1 MRKTRLNRYSYREL
15 GKLRLAQMELS
26 HKLSPSAQLT
36 VSVGRA
42 LTDASDRFQNFQ
54 SGATGGIVRAP
65 VAATSDVHTGSYAPA
80 GWRYE
85 RNRTSV
91 ALSKQR
97 KTDSYFQQSQFD
109 VTGCDT
115 EFSVERTLTRA
126 WSTRP
131 LDSLVNTD
139 YAHVNSTSEDRPIGA
154 AFTLREGRGV
164 EIRLRYDHIA
174 RVVSGDGSGYRS
186 NRAFLTI
193 RYRPQ

>member
-1 MRKTRLNRYSYREL
+1 MRKTRLDRYSYRDL
-15 GKLRLAQMELS
+15 GKLRLAHMDLS
-26 HKLSPSAQLT
+26 PKLSPSAQLT

-65 VAATSDVHTGSYAPA
+65 VAATSDVYTASYASA

-126 WSTRP
+126 WSARP
-131 LDSLVNTD
+131 LGSLVNTD
-139 YAHVNSTSEDRPIGA
+139 YAHVVNFTSEDRLMGA
-154 AFTLREGRGV
+154 ALTLREGRGV
-164 EIRLRYDHIA
+164 EIHGT
-174 RVVSGDGSGYRS
+174 SSSSSCRS
-186 NRAFLTI
+186 NE
-193 RYRPQ
+193 Q